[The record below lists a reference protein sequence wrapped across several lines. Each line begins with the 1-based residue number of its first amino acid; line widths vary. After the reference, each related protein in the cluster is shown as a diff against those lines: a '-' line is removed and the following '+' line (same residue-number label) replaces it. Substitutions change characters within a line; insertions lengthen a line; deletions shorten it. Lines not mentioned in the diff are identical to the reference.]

1 MNVIKGSTS
10 RSLGKDGFMNRWRWN
25 NLLLLWEKLL
35 KLLVQKKI
43 LCSTFML
50 RISDLDLDIFG

>member
-1 MNVIKGSTS
+1 
-10 RSLGKDGFMNRWRWN
+10 MNRWRWN

-50 RISDLDLDIFG
+50 RISDLDIFG